1 MGMVF
6 NANLETR
13 QSRICKRCGGQLIR
27 SHDEINCLQCG
38 APHTEEGRLVLTFSA
53 QEYEALLALQKT
65 MQKTKVTQEN
75 SVPVLH

>member
-13 QSRICKRCGGQLIR
+13 QSRMCKRCGGQLIR
-27 SHDEINCLQCG
+27 SHEEINCLQCG
-38 APHTEEGRLVLTFSA
+38 APHTEEGKLVLAISA
-53 QEYEALLALQKT
+53 QEYEALLALQKSVPDAE
-65 MQKTKVTQEN
+65 VTQEK